1 MMDKEIF
8 QESLQDLK
16 GNSKAQS
23 QLKETVEKKSGT
35 SVVQEKMMDATRQFR
50 KKTGIGR
57 PRKDSQQTKLGNSE
71 VARTVKIDR
80 ELYDKIIHIADSNI
94 VNIKDIVNVALRN
107 YVEKYEQKHGTIT
120 LRESNISAESL
131 IR

>member
-1 MMDKEIF
+1 MNKEIF
-8 QESLQDLK
+8 KESLLDLK
-16 GNSKAQS
+16 AKSKAKSQS
-23 QLKETVEKKSGT
+23 RETAEKQNGT

-57 PRKDSQQTKLGNSE
+57 PKKDSQQTKLGNSE